1 MMDGMEGLADAVDGV
16 FREIRAKMKEASQH
30 AGIMESLRAFTAAV
44 DWTVR
49 WCQCIEDGFLQG
61 SGNRRRL

>member
-1 MMDGMEGLADAVDGV
+1 MLNGMEGLADAVDEV
-16 FREIRAKMKEASQH
+16 FKEIRLKMKEASQH

-49 WCQCIEDGFLQG
+49 WWQCIEDGLLQANG
-61 SGNRRRL
+61 S